1 MLKSWQYQNQDKL
14 VQIRAPSLTADLPFT
29 KCVLPW
35 RHWGTSTQPLF
46 LGPLLKMYKL
56 RLSLLKWLGQGRVLS
71 KKWPNWDSNSV
82 CLQSPVSFCLII
94 PQFYVRVVRQCQR
107 STMPSLW
114 DRPGTCCFDFL
125 SASLSFY
132 SFEAHVSTAFLQMIW
147 LKPSSLQSQLN
158 HSFLYVVPAHLAGF
172 WESRFLV
179 HLSYVLWILTSI

>member
-1 MLKSWQYQNQDKL
+1 MCITPKALRHVHTTTISRPTFKDEQTEP
-14 VQIRAPSLTADLPFT
+14 QICWSDLAKGMYRVRSGRTGIQTQSVSKALFHF
-29 KCVLPW
+29 VL
-35 RHWGTSTQPLF
+35 
-46 LGPLLKMYKL
+46 
-56 RLSLLKWLGQGRVLS
+56 
-71 KKWPNWDSNSV
+71 
-82 CLQSPVSFCLII
+82 FCLII

-107 STMPSLW
+107 STTPSLW

-132 SFEAHVSTAFLQMIW
+132 SFEAQISTACLQMIW

-179 HLSYVLWILTSI
+179 HLSYVLWVLTSILGHFLLATGVTYT